1 MKTDEEIKNE
11 ANISIS
17 DSPNDYNYPNCAV
30 DEIKTSYYI
39 DGYRKAIEDS
49 KQLSKGEVG

>member
-17 DSPNDYNYPNCAV
+17 NAPNDYSYPNCAV
-30 DEIKTSYYI
+30 DEIKTAHYI
-39 DGYRKAIEDS
+39 DGYRKALDDFKDS
-49 KQLSKGEVG
+49 SKGEVG